1 MNNMKLQKNIGLAT
15 LSEDFSSSD
24 AMFTDVDA
32 REYLYSTNEYIPCS
46 SLNPLRWEDLDIDI
60 ADVPDMVDKGDK
72 VVNKEIAELIMSF
85 DPYGVEFYPVE
96 LKGENGVLQNRYLLS
111 VKNIIDV
118 IDNERSRIIENPK
131 PHRAPIV
138 SRLAICPE
146 KLGNI
151 PLNKRLVFRV
161 KESNTIF
168 FDGRIAEKFME
179 GLLEGRHLLCEAT
192 PFDTSELAP
201 VR

>member
-1 MNNMKLQKNIGLAT
+1 MSNMKLDKNVRLAT

-24 AMFTDVDA
+24 AMFTDVDE
-32 REYLYSTNEYIPCS
+32 REYLYSTNEYTPCS
-46 SLNPLRWEDLDIDI
+46 SLNPLLWEDLDIDVEDI
-60 ADVPDMVDKGDK
+60 PDMVDKGDR
-72 VVNKEIAELIMSF
+72 VVNREIAELIMSF

-96 LKGENGVLQNRYLLS
+96 LKGENGVLKNRYLLS
-111 VKNIIDV
+111 VKNIIDAV
-118 IDNERSRIIENPK
+118 DYSRSRIIENPK
-131 PHRAPIV
+131 PHRPPIV

-146 KLGNI
+146 KLERI

-161 KESNTIF
+161 RESNTIF
-168 FDGRIAEKFME
+168 FDGRIAEKFLE
-179 GLLEGRHLLCEAT
+179 GLLDGRHFLCEAT